1 MQKRKKIV
9 KISSLEVLEFQKA
22 GKLYEVYPP
31 SGIYPT
37 DFP

>member
-22 GKLYEVYPP
+22 GKLYEVYPL